1 MPVRATAPSR
11 DPLKWSRLNDHDTPV
26 DGPVR
31 ENTRL
36 RAIACLL
43 LLAIYFA
50 VLAADGLGAYFTPDD
65 GGNLVNM
72 HEYWERSLGDMA
84 GSALRV
90 VTGAYRPLGG
100 IYYLALY
107 RLAGFHPLPF
117 RAVCLS
123 LMLANLFLAFALLR
137 RLSGSLEAALLGALL
152 LAHHPALLWLFYSS
166 GTIYE
171 ILCFLF
177 YYLALLCYCRWRQEG
192 AAILSWGRL
201 ALLLVLTACA
211 LDSKEMAMTLPA
223 TLWLFELTYFPPRW
237 RSWRDVARFAARQGR
252 GAWAAAL
259 LTALAIAAKLLTA
272 NPLSNDP
279 RYHVHAFRSVI
290 EAMRGYQAALLYL
303 DLYRGEVS
311 TAGLLLLWT
320 AMATLALAFR
330 SRPMKFGLCLMIA
343 TLAPLSVIEPRG
355 GYMLY
360 LPLMGWALF
369 WGSFFAELCDRLA
382 GVAAPSGL
390 GVALRRACF
399 ILAAAAIVGGHARL
413 RAQRTPGIHREQA
426 EARRMMGQLRELH
439 PRLDGVSFL
448 LLENDRLPRGWGL
461 MFFTQL
467 AYANPGII
475 LERTSMMD
483 RPPTPAEITLYDH
496 VFVDDGVRLRET
508 PVPPRTGA
516 ERPLEVRFQPARV
529 RPGDTYRVFLPELAG
544 QTIDVVIRST
554 LKAWRL
560 VVARKW
566 CTLDASGSAILET
579 PQLPR
584 QSISVLRVRSQE
596 GRWMPASGVIEVA
609 R

>member
-1 MPVRATAPSR
+1 
-11 DPLKWSRLNDHDTPV
+11 LNDRDTPV

-31 ENTRL
+31 ENTRFQ
-36 RAIACLL
+36 AIACVLL
-43 LLAIYFA
+43 LSIYFA
-50 VLAADGLGAYFTPDD
+50 VFAADGLGAYFTPDD

-72 HEYWERSLGDMA
+72 HEYWEHSLGDMA

-90 VTGAYRPLGG
+90 VTAAYRPLGG

-192 AAILSWGRL
+192 ATTLSWARL

-223 TLWLFELTYFPPRW
+223 ALLLFELTYFPPRW
-237 RSWRDVARFAARQGR
+237 RSWPDVARFAVRQGR

-259 LTALAIAAKLLTA
+259 LTALVIAAKLSTA

-279 RYHVHAFRSVI
+279 RYHVHSFRSVI

-320 AMATLALAFR
+320 AMAALAFAFR
-330 SRPMKFGLCLMIA
+330 SRPMKFGLCLTIA

-369 WGSFFAELCDRLA
+369 LGSFLAELCHRLA

-390 GVALRRACF
+390 GVAWRRACL

-413 RAQRTPGIHREQA
+413 RAPRIPGIHLEQA
-426 EARRMMGQLRELH
+426 EARRIMGQLRELH
-439 PRLDGVSFL
+439 PRLASDSFL

-467 AYANPGII
+467 AYANPDII

-483 RPPTPAEITLYDH
+483 RPPTPAEMTLYDH

-554 LKAWRL
+554 RRASYLI
-560 VVARKW
+560 VARKW
-566 CTLDASGSAILET
+566 CMLDASGSATFET
-579 PQLPR
+579 PELPR

-596 GRWMPASGVIEVA
+596 SRWKPASGVIEIA